1 MISSS
6 LRWSPRG
13 RLLTVLAAVVTAL
26 ATVASTVLP
35 ATPARAD
42 FGISCGFLTT
52 TDGWRNCETWLNGDR
67 EINDIEPYFAWVHLG
82 DKVSYKKQATTNN
95 VGRIFVSGNSSSC
108 SGYGI
113 TDDTPVKVTQI
124 DTFTFSTIG
133 FGFTVNPSTSSG
145 TINVTAGGT
154 SVSFTNVHDRGS
166 CVQHNYGIEFLPTG
180 LGVVW
185 SMAHSTTTTFDW
197 GGGRSWTV
205 GTYDTTRFPG
215 V

>member
-1 MISSS
+1 MIGSL

-13 RLLTVLAAVVTAL
+13 RPLTALLAVVAALAA
-26 ATVASTVLP
+26 VASTVLP
-35 ATPARAD
+35 AAPARAEY
-42 FGISCGFLTT
+42 GISCGSQG
-52 TDGWRNCETWLNGDR
+52 TDGWRNCETWLRGDR
-67 EINDIEPYFAWVHLG
+67 ELYDIDPYFAWVNLG
-82 DKVSYKKQATTNN
+82 DKVSYKKQAVTNN

-113 TDDTPVKVTQI
+113 TNNVPVKVTQI
-124 DTFTFSTIG
+124 DTFTFSTVG

-154 SVSFTNVHDRGS
+154 SVSFTNIREKGN
-166 CVQHNYGIEFLPTG
+166 CVQHGYGIEFVPTG
-180 LGVVW
+180 IGVVW

-215 V
+215 Y